1 MMLTKLELRAVIL
14 ASIVV
19 CFGLV
24 SVVLFFSD
32 MGENGRKTLVVVENN
47 NARLTALEAG
57 KTAATAKRFTSD
69 DAKAL
74 MSCMKM
80 PEKQKIT
87 CVEQVEAKFK

>member
-14 ASIVV
+14 ASVIV

-32 MGENGRKTLVVVENN
+32 MGENGRKTLAVVENT
-47 NARLTALEAG
+47 NARLTALEVG
-57 KTAATAKRFTSD
+57 KAAATAKRFTSD

-74 MSCMKM
+74 MQCMKLADR
-80 PEKQKIT
+80 EKVA

>member
-1 MMLTKLELRAVIL
+1 MMLTKLELRAVIF
-14 ASIVV
+14 ASVIV
-19 CFGLV
+19 CFGLI

-32 MGENGRKTLVVVENN
+32 MNENGHKTLAVVEDT

-57 KTAATAKRFTSD
+57 KTAATAKRFTRD

-74 MSCMKM
+74 MQCMKM
-80 PEKQKIT
+80 ADREKIA

>member
-1 MMLTKLELRAVIL
+1 MMLTKLELRAVIF
-14 ASIVV
+14 ASLIV

-32 MGENGRKTLVVVENN
+32 LGENGRKTLEIVQNN
-47 NARLTALEAG
+47 QARLAALEAG

-74 MSCMKM
+74 MACMKM
-80 PEKQKIT
+80 PDREKVA